1 MVARLL
7 RPMETSPAFPA
18 PFQVPV
24 IAPRP
29 RWLPGLPAAV
39 GAALAIVALLAGC
52 AEPPHRPI
60 DLVRDE
66 TFTIRN
72 PGEADAAATGI
83 GCGLNKG
90 EALANARRA
99 ARFNLQGVI
108 GPRHYELRF
117 EVLRQVPDSNRMC
130 FEVEAAIDG

>member
-1 MVARLL
+1 
-7 RPMETSPAFPA
+7 METSPPMPTPFRGPVTA
-18 PFQVPV
+18 PH
-24 IAPRP
+24 P

-39 GAALAIVALLAGC
+39 GAALVALALLAGC
-52 AEPPHRPI
+52 AEPPPKPI
-60 DLVRDE
+60 DFVRDE
-66 TFTIRN
+66 TFSIRN

-83 GCGLNKG
+83 GCGINKK

-130 FEVEAAIDG
+130 YEVEAVIDG